1 MPNPIYILEVPQ
13 TQVSN
18 QPWSQD
24 AAVGLELVL
33 GWLVVQATQY
43 VLNTF
48 KKSIS
53 FPQVNWYI
61 YIIKYIHIYMYIY
74 LSFKTSTK
82 IWLLWLILTVRQA
95 QAVHLSFSTFAH
107 WQHLSMVDPKKIG
120 QIWKSDLLCYLFS
133 RVPLSNCIVQCVHV
147 SYCFHSLP
155 NPKKKLWWTWPK
167 EARIRQNTIRGFSG
181 TGALKEA
188 FLAPWPLTLSLSLIF
203 FHRD

>member
-1 MPNPIYILEVPQ
+1 
-13 TQVSN
+13 
-18 QPWSQD
+18 
-24 AAVGLELVL
+24 
-33 GWLVVQATQY
+33 
-43 VLNTF
+43 
-48 KKSIS
+48 
-53 FPQVNWYI
+53 
-61 YIIKYIHIYMYIY
+61 MYIY
-74 LSFKTSTK
+74 LSFKTSTR

-188 FLAPWPLTLSLSLIF
+188 FLAPWPLTLSLSDLFSPRLSGKTPPWGFERSCKCEGTKADSLSLRVHDREWPPMVFQKILLNQLARF
-203 FHRD
+203 FKSENRP

>member
-43 VLNTF
+43 VLYTI

-61 YIIKYIHIYMYIY
+61 YIY
-74 LSFKTSTK
+74 
-82 IWLLWLILTVRQA
+82 
-95 QAVHLSFSTFAH
+95 
-107 WQHLSMVDPKKIG
+107 
-120 QIWKSDLLCYLFS
+120 
-133 RVPLSNCIVQCVHV
+133 N
-147 SYCFHSLP
+147 
-155 NPKKKLWWTWPK
+155 
-167 EARIRQNTIRGFSG
+167 
-181 TGALKEA
+181 
-188 FLAPWPLTLSLSLIF
+188 
-203 FHRD
+203 